1 MKKIKLKKATK
12 NLKRIIQYL
21 MNNGQLLF
29 MIETTKKESNLLQ
42 FDIVKFSP
50 STHFPFHLD
59 GISPIPSSLKLSDS
73 GQIPLIEQRKNYG
86 QKNHKIPKLI
96 NLVLIRI

>member
-1 MKKIKLKKATK
+1 MANK
-12 NLKRIIQYL
+12 
-21 MNNGQLLF
+21 LF

-59 GISPIPSSLKLSDS
+59 GILPIPSSLKLSDS
-73 GQIPLIEQRKNYG
+73 GQIPLIEQK
-86 QKNHKIPKLI
+86 KIMAK
-96 NLVLIRI
+96 RIIKSQN